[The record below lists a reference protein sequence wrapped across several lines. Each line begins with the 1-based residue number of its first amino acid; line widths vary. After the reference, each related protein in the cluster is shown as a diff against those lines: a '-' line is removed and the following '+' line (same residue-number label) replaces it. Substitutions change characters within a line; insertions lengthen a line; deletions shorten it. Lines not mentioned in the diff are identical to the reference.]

1 MRNQYLFFAQQ
12 LFENFDLANYK
23 KTDTTIPNTTVHI
36 YSFECIESDNCS
48 NDKSKAQM
56 LDELTKRLN
65 ANYPDMFQLID
76 SESSQFFCKEIY
88 PYVVAFET
96 KLRAVLYI
104 ARALFENKSGNHS
117 LNKQSF
123 LYKVDKKDQSIEEL
137 DFGKIYEYIFT
148 DQDVQS
154 KIRDLNNKKMTKDDW
169 KKKIEELEEN
179 TIWHNMVGIKY
190 DFIEKHF
197 LEIIEYR
204 NDVMHNH
211 LISYAQ
217 YEKAIDT
224 LKKANQEL
232 DRAVKDIL
240 LVNKSPYLNDVN
252 IFEAIGI
259 FIKALGLASKAMKES
274 QLAKALQWYVQ
285 YLESGAENP
294 SGGEDDSLEKG
305 ENAEPNPND
314 E

>member
-65 ANYPDMFQLID
+65 DNYPDMFQLID

-88 PYVVAFET
+88 PYIVDFET

-104 ARALFENKSGNHS
+104 ACALFENKSGNLS
-117 LNKQSF
+117 INKQSF
-123 LYKVDKKDQSIEEL
+123 LYKVDKRDKSIEEL
-137 DFGKIYEYIFT
+137 DFGQIYECFFT
-148 DQDVQS
+148 DKNIQAQINS
-154 KIRDLNNKKMTKDDW
+154 FNSRRMSKDDW
-169 KKKIEELEEN
+169 KKKIAEFEEN
-179 TIWHNMVGIKY
+179 TIWHNMVGAKY

-211 LISYAQ
+211 LISFAQ
-217 YEKAIDT
+217 YEKATDT
-224 LKKANQEL
+224 LTKANQEL
-232 DRAVKDIL
+232 DRIITDIL
-240 LVNKSPYLNDVN
+240 LVNKSQYLNDVN
-252 IFEAIGI
+252 IIDAISV
-259 FIKALGLASKAMKES
+259 FIKALGLAAQAVKES
-274 QLAKALQWYVQ
+274 PLVKAIQLFAE
-285 YLESGAENP
+285 YLE
-294 SGGEDDSLEKG
+294 
-305 ENAEPNPND
+305 ENAYAEQGNLSVDPNPEEEHNEKLD
-314 E
+314 DQ